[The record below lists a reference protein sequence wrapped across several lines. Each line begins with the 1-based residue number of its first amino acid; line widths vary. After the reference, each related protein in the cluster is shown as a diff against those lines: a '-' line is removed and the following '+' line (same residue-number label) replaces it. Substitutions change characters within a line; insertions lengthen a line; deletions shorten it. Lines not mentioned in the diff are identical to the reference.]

1 MTDES
6 APKSAKKPRG
16 NGFKKGYDPRRWLG
30 GRGKKSPEQKEGE
43 QILLAVIWEELS
55 REFDT
60 VNMKPLDNPETV
72 DAMRLMV
79 RSWIKKKPELIAERI
94 AGKVVER
101 KDKNEADEEARKM
114 VLTPDLMTSD
124 FLAVYRDIM
133 EERHIE
139 YTFDGGRGGLKSTF
153 ISEIITVLL
162 CNNPDMHA
170 LILRQVKNDLR
181 DSVYA
186 QIIWTINILGIS
198 HLFDP
203 KVSPMEI
210 TYLPT
215 GQKIYFRGADNPES
229 LKSIK
234 PPFGYI
240 GLLWF
245 EEFDQFRGE
254 AAIRNI
260 VQSALRGGDRAF
272 RFESW
277 NTPRSKNHWVNKYM
291 KLPKENRYHTTAN
304 YLNVPREWLG
314 EIFIEEAEILRE
326 LNPKAY
332 EHEYGGIANG
342 EGGMVFDNVELR
354 TITDEEIEQFD
365 NIRYGLDWG
374 FSSDGPFA
382 FVKTQYDSGSLTLYI
397 FDELRAVRKR
407 NEETA
412 ELLQKEKSVGPN
424 DVIIADS
431 AEPKSIKDYRAFGL
445 NCRGAEKGK
454 NSVSYSMRW
463 LQGRVKIIIDPK
475 RCPYTTEEFTAYES
489 TIDKNGDVIDEYP
502 DKNNHFIDAAR
513 YATNLI
519 WRVGGQ

>member
-1 MTDES
+1 MIDEIFSQTVTIKGHKMTKFE
-6 APKSAKKPRG
+6 AALNGLLLG
-16 NGFKKGYDPRRWLG
+16 NNPTGKMYVLDRR
-30 GRGKKSPEQKEGE
+30 
-43 QILLAVIWEELS
+43 
-55 REFDT
+55 F
-60 VNMKPLDNPETV
+60 
-72 DAMRLMV
+72 
-79 RSWIKKKPELIAERI
+79 
-94 AGKVVER
+94 GKVSQF
-101 KDKNEADEEARKM
+101 KSEADEEARP
-114 VLTPDLMTSD
+114 VALPPELLTSD
-124 FLAVYRDIM
+124 FLAPYRDIM
-133 EERHIE
+133 ERNNSE

-162 CNNPDMHA
+162 ANNPDMHA
-170 LILRQVKNDLR
+170 LILRQIKNDLR

-186 QIIWTINILGIS
+186 QFIWAIGILGIS

-203 KVSPMEI
+203 HVSPMEI

-215 GQKIYFRGADNPES
+215 GQRIYFRGADKPES
-229 LKSIK
+229 IKSIK

-245 EEFDQFRGE
+245 EEADQFKGE

-260 VQSALRGGDRAF
+260 VQSALRGGDVAYQF
-272 RFESW
+272 KSW
-277 NTPRSKNHWVNKYM
+277 NTPRSKNHWINKWM
-291 KLPKENRYHTTAN
+291 KIPKPNRFHTTAN
-304 YLNVPREWLG
+304 YLNVPRKWLG
-314 EIFIEEAEILRE
+314 EIFIEEADVLKAI
-326 LNPKAY
+326 NPKAY
-332 EHEYGGIANG
+332 EHEYMGIANG

-354 TITDEEIEQFD
+354 TITDAEIKEFD
-365 NIRYGLDWG
+365 NIRHGVDWG

-382 FVKTQYDSGSLTLYI
+382 WVKTQYDSGGLILYI
-397 FDELRAVRKR
+397 FDELRAVHKR

-412 ELLQKEKSVGPN
+412 KELQEKKGVDAN
-424 DVIIADS
+424 DLIIADS

-463 LQGRVKIIIDPK
+463 LQGRVKIVIDPK
-475 RCPYTTEEFTAYES
+475 RCPYAAEEFTSYES